1 VSVDVRPCPRPE
13 WQPSPAEGAVGVV
26 SRALLHEED
35 LFVAQLRFSEHATIH
50 EHPGANETV
59 VVCLEG
65 EGYTSV
71 GDAVAPLREGEQAR
85 WPKGIPHRLWT
96 EGTAML
102 TLMIERPSE

>member
-1 VSVDVRPCPRPE
+1 VSIEIRACPRPE
-13 WQPSPAEGAVGVV
+13 WQPLPAEGAVGVA

-35 LFVAQLRFSEHATIH
+35 IFVAQLRFSERATIH

-71 GDAVAPLREGEQAR
+71 GDAVAPLREGEQVR

-96 EGTAML
+96 EETTML
-102 TLMIERPSE
+102 TLMIERP